1 MSKFAKEIDEATPNL
16 IPIMNL
22 FTALIPFLLMSAV
35 FFRLSIIQISI
46 PVNAEG
52 GETDIAKEEDKITLN
67 LQVFPDR
74 YEMSASSDTLTP
86 DILKRM
92 VATVPRSKAD
102 DQEPVLQ
109 QLSQEAHR
117 IKGKYTSSDTVI
129 IVPEDDIGFQDVIWA
144 IDAVRNIKLER
155 EGEQVTVTLFPKVV
169 LSSRVK

>member
-1 MSKFAKEIDEATPNL
+1 MGKFDREVEECNPNL

-35 FFRLSIIQISI
+35 FYRLSIIQISV

-74 YEMSASSDTLTP
+74 FEMSASSDTLTP

-92 VATVPRSKAD
+92 VATVPRANAD
-102 DQEPVLQ
+102 DQEPVLR
-109 QLSQEAHR
+109 QLSEEAHR

-129 IVPEDDIGFQDVIWA
+129 IVPEDNIPFQDVIWA
-144 IDAVRNIKLER
+144 LDSVRNIKLER
-155 EGEQVTVTLFPKVV
+155 EGEQVSVTLFPKVV